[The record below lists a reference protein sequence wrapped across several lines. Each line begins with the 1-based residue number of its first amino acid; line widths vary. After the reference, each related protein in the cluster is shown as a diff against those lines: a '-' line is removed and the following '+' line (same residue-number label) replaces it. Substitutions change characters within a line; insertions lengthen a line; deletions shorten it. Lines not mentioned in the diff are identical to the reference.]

1 MIVVTGGAG
10 FIGSNIVAALAARH
24 PGKIIISDRLRTGC
38 KWLNIAKHEIGGL
51 VSPDELFEL
60 LEEDRGRIE
69 AIVHMGAISSTTE
82 TDADLIADTNFKL
95 SMRLWRWC
103 AEHQVRFIYASSA
116 ATYGDGSHGFSD
128 DHTPEA
134 LARFHPLNA
143 YGWSKHVF
151 DRWAVRMAGGD
162 GAPMWQDG
170 NRRDRSDRAGKGA
183 GRPPQW
189 VGLKFFNVYG
199 PNEYHKHDMQSI
211 VAKNFPK
218 VAVGDAVQLFKS
230 HHPDYQ
236 DGGQLRDFVYV
247 KDCVS
252 IVEWMLENPHING
265 IFNVGTG
272 AARSFGDLAA
282 ALFRA
287 TGQSP
292 RIEYVDMPE
301 SLRSRYQYFTQADIN
316 ALRAAGYDRP
326 MTSLEE
332 GVSDYVI
339 NYLSQQDPYG

>member
-1 MIVVTGGAG
+1 
-10 FIGSNIVAALAARH
+10 
-24 PGKIIISDRLRTGC
+24 
-38 KWLNIAKHEIGGL
+38 
-51 VSPDELFEL
+51 
-60 LEEDRGRIE
+60 
-69 AIVHMGAISSTTE
+69 
-82 TDADLIADTNFKL
+82 
-95 SMRLWRWC
+95 
-103 AEHQVRFIYASSA
+103 
-116 ATYGDGSHGFSD
+116 
-128 DHTPEA
+128 
-134 LARFHPLNA
+134 
-143 YGWSKHVF
+143 
-151 DRWAVRMAGGD
+151 
-162 GAPMWQDG
+162 MWQDG